1 METVV
6 LQYAA
11 SGHSTGGAC
20 PQFQIH
26 NAKEIGLAMIAGHDN
41 IAQLEWNSPAETNT
55 SIRKGQLA
63 TSPLSLSFSPIVD
76 DAYAF
81 AHVKHS
87 LDSALL
93 LVDAFLHTWRVA
105 AAELKEV
112 IQHGAQAVQVVV
124 LVG

>member
-1 METVV
+1 
-6 LQYAA
+6 
-11 SGHSTGGAC
+11 
-20 PQFQIH
+20 
-26 NAKEIGLAMIAGHDN
+26 MITGHDN
-41 IAQLEWNSPAETNT
+41 IAQLKWNSPAETNT

-63 TSPLSLSFSPIVD
+63 TFPPPLSLSLYFSPIVD

-81 AHVKHS
+81 AHVKHT

-112 IQHGAQAVQVVV
+112 I
-124 LVG
+124 